1 LKLNNSEKKYKKLI
15 TALSIVVPIVVAL
28 LFRVKI
34 DVDLPVF
41 LPPVYA
47 TINAT
52 TAVVLITAVWAIKNK
67 KVKLHEKLMKTAIA
81 LTALF
86 LVLYIA
92 YHMTSDSTSYGGEGI
107 VKYLYFAILISHI
120 LLSITV
126 IPLVLITFVRGITGD
141 FEKHK
146 KIARIAFPIWLFV
159 AVSGVVVYLM
169 ISPYY

>member
-1 LKLNNSEKKYKKLI
+1 MNNSEKKYKKLI
-15 TALSIVVPIVVAL
+15 TTLSIIVPIVVAL

-34 DVDLPVF
+34 DVELPIF

-52 TAVVLITAVWAIKNK
+52 TAVILITAVWAIKNK
-67 KVKLHEKLMKTAIA
+67 KAKLHENLMKTAMVF
-81 LTALF
+81 TTLF

-92 YHMTSDSTSYGGEGI
+92 YHMTSDSTPYGGEGI
-107 VKYLYFAILISHI
+107 VKYLYFTILISHI
-120 LLSITV
+120 LLSVTV

-146 KIARIAFPIWLFV
+146 KLARIAFPIWLFV